1 MMRINLL
8 PYRQIRRA
16 ERQREFNM
24 MVVAT
29 VIAAAAIVFL
39 GHTIIGAKTNAQE
52 ERNQRLQTAITKLD
66 KEIAEIRELKER
78 ISEMLEKK
86 QVVEDLQSNR
96 SQSVILLDE
105 ISRQLPQGTFLKSI
119 KQKGNFVEIE
129 GVADSNARIAAL
141 LRNLGESKLMHSPN
155 IVQIQA
161 VMIGNIKYNDFKM
174 NVRLRAPKKPEPE
187 TPVKSGSRVKGGKS

>member
-16 ERQREFNM
+16 ERQREFNLM
-24 MVVAT
+24 AVAT
-29 VIAAAAIVFL
+29 VIAAAVIVFL
-39 GHTIIGAKTNAQE
+39 GHTIISAKIDTQD
-52 ERNQRLQTAITKLD
+52 ERNHRLQKAITKLD
-66 KEIAEIRELKER
+66 KEIAEIKELKEK
-78 ISEMLEKK
+78 IQEMKDKK
-86 QVVEDLQSNR
+86 EVVEDLQRNR

-119 KQKGNFVEIE
+119 KQKGAFIEIE

-141 LRNLGESKLMHSPN
+141 LRNLGDSKVMYSPN

-174 NVRLRAPKKPEPE
+174 NVRLRAAKKPQEDAL
-187 TPVKSGSRVKGGKS
+187 PVKPARKKKS

>member
-24 MVVAT
+24 MAVAT

-39 GHTIIGAKTNAQE
+39 GHTIISAKIDTQD
-52 ERNQRLQTAITKLD
+52 ERNHRLQKAITKLD
-66 KEIAEIRELKER
+66 KEIAEIRELKEK
-78 ISEMLEKK
+78 IQEMKDKK
-86 QVVEDLQSNR
+86 EVVEDLQRNR

-129 GVADSNARIAAL
+129 GVADSNARIATL
-141 LRNLGESKLMHSPN
+141 LRNLGESKVMHSPN

-174 NVRLRAPKKPEPE
+174 NVRLRAAKKPQEDELPARAARKQ
-187 TPVKSGSRVKGGKS
+187 P

>member
-16 ERQREFNM
+16 ERQREFNLM
-24 MVVAT
+24 AVAA

-39 GHTIIGAKTNAQE
+39 GHTIISAKIDAQD
-52 ERNQRLQTAITKLD
+52 ERNHRLQKAITKLD
-66 KEIAEIRELKER
+66 KEIAEIKELKEK

-119 KQKGNFVEIE
+119 KQKGTFVEIE

-141 LRNLGESKLMHSPN
+141 LRNLGESKVMHSPN

-174 NVRLRAPKKPEPE
+174 NVRLRAAKKPQEDAL
-187 TPVKSGSRVKGGKS
+187 PVKSSRKKS